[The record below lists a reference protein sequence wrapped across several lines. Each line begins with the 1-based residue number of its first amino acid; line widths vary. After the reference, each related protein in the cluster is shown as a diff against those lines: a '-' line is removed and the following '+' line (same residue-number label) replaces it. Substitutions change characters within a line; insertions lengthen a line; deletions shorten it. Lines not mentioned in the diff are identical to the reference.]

1 MAITSVLS
9 VDASGNK
16 TKVKL
21 QYFALDNSG
30 ELQGGSILVRYISS
44 VDDSDLPDTGTV
56 QEKRIK
62 QETEIQLINTF
73 NKYVNPP
80 SLVYVAADT
89 VGAKTVAKWLSE
101 RNQAQLTGVPSPP
114 DTKQMVE
121 GVFLKLI
128 EILQSNGELPV

>member
-114 DTKQMVE
+114 
-121 GVFLKLI
+121 
-128 EILQSNGELPV
+128 ELPL